1 MIGASKAPLR
11 WIVMLFLFS
20 FPLMSRAQKLDSA
33 LVGGGCFWCTE
44 ALFKMLKGVEEVMPG
59 YAGGHVPAPSYEA
72 VCTGTTGHAEV
83 ILIRFDPEVIAY
95 RDLITYFFLTHDP
108 TTPNRQGNDVGP
120 QYRSVIFYFND
131 TQKQIAEQVKAELT
145 AKKVFDKPIVTAI
158 EPYRNFY
165 PAEAYHHDYYARNP
179 DKPYCSWVISP
190 KVQKAREKFRHL
202 VRE

>member
-1 MIGASKAPLR
+1 MTRAPKPQPL
-11 WIVMLFLFS
+11 WTAMLFLFT
-20 FPLMSRAQKLDSA
+20 FPLMSSAQELDRA

-59 YAGGHVPAPSYEA
+59 YAGGHVSNPSYEA
-72 VCTGTTGHAEV
+72 VCSGTTGHAEA
-83 ILIRFDPEVIAY
+83 ILVRFDPRVISY
-95 RDLITYFFLTHDP
+95 RDLIMYFFLTHDP

-131 TQKQIAEQVKAELT
+131 AQKQIAEQVKAELT
-145 AKKVFDKPIVTAI
+145 AKKVFDRPIVTAI

-165 PAEAYHHDYYARNP
+165 SAEAYHHDYYARNP

-190 KVQKAREKFRHL
+190 KVQKARAKFRHL